1 MAEETT
7 SREEQRSQYTIE
19 TGVEIPAQYA
29 SSIYP
34 WGQLVSYDE
43 DELASFFVP
52 CVADAERGDETDE
65 DAARRRRAGI
75 QSSGR
80 NYYDKRGI
88 DLQAISRVDH
98 IEGPDGTITWGVRS
112 WALPIDVETA
122 EEAEEAA
129 EEDAE
134 E

>member
-1 MAEETT
+1 MADETTT
-7 SREEQRSQYTIE
+7 SREEQRSKYNIE
-19 TGVEIPAQYA
+19 TGVEIPQQYA

-34 WGQLVSYDE
+34 WGQLANYNE

-52 CVADAERGDETDE
+52 VVADEDKDETDE

-88 DLQAISRVDH
+88 DLEAISRVDH
-98 IEGPDGTITWGVRS
+98 IEGPDGTVTWGVRS
-112 WALPIDVETA
+112 WALPIKAESA

-129 EEDAE
+129 EEE
-134 E
+134 